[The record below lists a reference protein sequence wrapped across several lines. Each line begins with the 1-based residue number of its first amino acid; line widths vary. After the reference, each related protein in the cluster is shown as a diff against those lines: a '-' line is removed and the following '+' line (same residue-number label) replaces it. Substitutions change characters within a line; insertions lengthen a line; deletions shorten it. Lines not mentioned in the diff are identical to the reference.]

1 MSLIER
7 LLKDEMFIDFGA
19 EVLYGDDQMYLD
31 YPRRFATVSFQL
43 MSTSGLCQIADRIRK
58 DLGFVPM
65 HPMDEYTDETC
76 DQNGWYDFYIGLNDW
91 DRTKVDA
98 CIDVIVVN
106 SDSPDNEECYTID
119 LDGKEQEYVYARLDE
134 QCRKYLGK
142 SCEELLAEA
151 RKAMEEDES

>member
-7 LLKDEMFIDFGA
+7 FLKDEMFIDFGA

-65 HPMDEYTDETC
+65 HPMDEYGEEF
-76 DQNGWYDFYIGLNDW
+76 NHYIRIAFTLKD
-91 DRTKVDA
+91 
-98 CIDVIVVN
+98 
-106 SDSPDNEECYTID
+106 
-119 LDGKEQEYVYARLDE
+119 
-134 QCRKYLGK
+134 
-142 SCEELLAEA
+142 ELLN
-151 RKAMEEDES
+151 KAMDRISGFCKDIMTR